1 MAQGMGTKMSI
12 DFRGPY
18 PGVTELLLYL
28 KFRAKDYLNT
38 LYLTLSNS
46 LAIFCSDKTPIAL
59 SSLPVFS
66 QVGSVKAVF
75 GGSKSQSESLLS

>member
-1 MAQGMGTKMSI
+1 MST
-12 DFRGPY
+12 DFRGPF
-18 PGVTELLLYL
+18 PGVSELLLYL

-46 LAIFCSDKTPIAL
+46 LPIFCSDKIPIAL

-66 QVGSVKAVF
+66 QVGSVAAVF
-75 GGSKSQSESLLS
+75 GGSKSQSGVLRS